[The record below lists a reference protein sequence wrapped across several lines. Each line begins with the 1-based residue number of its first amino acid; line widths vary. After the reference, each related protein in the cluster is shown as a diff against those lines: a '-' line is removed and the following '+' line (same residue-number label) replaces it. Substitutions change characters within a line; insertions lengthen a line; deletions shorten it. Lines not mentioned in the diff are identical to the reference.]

1 MTLIGSYLKSCRE
14 LSRFCSRD
22 GWVDSDSLRFTI
34 IMEIGNEIIVDIE
47 FDELLMAGSGSLASR
62 ITCRGQL
69 HLFTDRYGH
78 VIRAE
83 VL

>member
-14 LSRFCSRD
+14 LSRFCSQN
-22 GWVDSDSLRFTI
+22 GWIDSDSVRFTVL
-34 IMEIGNEIIVDIE
+34 MEIGNEIIVEIE
-47 FDELLMAGSGSLASR
+47 FEELLMADSGSLAGR
-62 ITCRGQL
+62 VTCHGQM